1 MNINVYIVFLVE
13 NFLDSNGNQS
23 QEAIEINKNVQN
35 QKFKVVDTEVKSD
48 QVQDALTQM
57 LSNIMEINESL
68 SITTPSFC
76 VNFLK
81 HVLTKKL
88 FQTEFSIQ
96 NGSSIK
102 FINLPS
108 TILENNLDDIIL
120 IKVIYNISYLFIYFI
135 SLAPG

>member
-1 MNINVYIVFLVE
+1 MSISFFLAE

-35 QKFKVVDTEVKSD
+35 QKFKVVDLEVKSD
-48 QVQDALTQM
+48 QVQNALTQI
-57 LSNIMEINESL
+57 LSNIMEINETL

-81 HVLTKKL
+81 HLLAKNY
-88 FQTEFSIQ
+88 FQTDFGIQ
-96 NGSSIK
+96 NGSSFK

-108 TILENNLDDIIL
+108 TILERYLDDIIF
-120 IKVIYNISYLFIYFI
+120 IKVIYNNSIAFR
-135 SLAPG
+135 